1 MYNGIQNRFE
11 LKPHNAYHFTSL
23 VKPICFSFLNY
34 HDKRLHFKRGFLS
47 IGIQSLTRTL
57 IYDPALKMLEIV
69 WWFVPLQNINHNGVL
84 CLCLNWG
91 SLSSLERVPN
101 RLGGLMSSFPPE
113 RSTSEWWTATM
124 QAFPYSIAIFL
135 ANVPVKYM
143 IPPVQPFTVRI
154 HQIKYNSSL
163 PL

>member
-101 RLGGLMSSFPPE
+101 RLGGLMSFFQLSGPPLSGEPLLCKPFPILLLF
-113 RSTSEWWTATM
+113 SWQM
-124 QAFPYSIAIFL
+124 FQ
-135 ANVPVKYM
+135 
-143 IPPVQPFTVRI
+143 
-154 HQIKYNSSL
+154 
-163 PL
+163 